1 MKVYLAGPYK
11 PEIIAFF
18 REFEGE
24 LNEIGIETT
33 STWYRR
39 DGISIIRPET
49 KTGSKEHLQVLSL
62 HGQIDLF
69 EVSEADTIL
78 VAMCAPGEYHTGGRH
93 VETGYSLVSSLA
105 NGRPKRVFVVG
116 APKENIFHHLPGVIH
131 LPDWQ
136 SAFQLLQIFQTGKNR
151 GPKII
156 GLSGKK
162 GAGKTTVGQL
172 IGDAFGHES
181 RHFATAL
188 REEICFYV
196 NFKNAEMVEVVKGYP
211 DKAEAERLVA
221 LVKEMEGKLE
231 PSMMSTPGIK
241 ERFRTLQ
248 QYYGTEHR
256 RKKDPEY
263 WTSRLDWSGKLTIGD
278 VRFGGLELGSE
289 VGAVT
294 SRGGVVIYVFDEEKE
309 QQVDGHA
316 SEQLRFIDCDYTL
329 LWKKNNPEWC
339 VEAMV
344 RLFGTTL
351 HFDITEEQHKSWY
364 NTLTTLG
371 RKS

>member
-39 DGISIIRPET
+39 DGTSIIRPET
-49 KTGSKEHLQVLSL
+49 KKGSIEELQVLSL

-69 EVSEADTIL
+69 EVAQADTIV

-93 VETGYSLVSSLA
+93 VETGYSLVSSLS

-136 SAFQLLQIFQTGKNR
+136 SAFHVLQLFQTGKNR
-151 GPKII
+151 GPNII
-156 GLSGKK
+156 GLAGKK

-172 IGDAFGHES
+172 LGLAFGHES

-196 NFKNAEMVEVVKGYP
+196 NHRNEEIAEIVSHYP
-211 DKAEAERLVA
+211 DKGEAERLVA
-221 LVKEMEGKLE
+221 LVKELEGKLE

-248 QYYGTEHR
+248 QYWGTEHR
-256 RKKDPEY
+256 RNKDPRY
-263 WTSRLDWSGKLTIGD
+263 WIDRLDWSGKLTVGD
-278 VRFGGLELGSE
+278 VRFGGSDEGSE
-289 VGAVT
+289 TKAVQDH
-294 SRGGVVIYVFDEEKE
+294 GGVVIYVFDEEKE
-309 QQVDGHA
+309 DSSRCYV
-316 SEQLRFIDCDYTL
+316 
-329 LWKKNNPEWC
+329 
-339 VEAMV
+339 
-344 RLFGTTL
+344 
-351 HFDITEEQHKSWY
+351 
-364 NTLTTLG
+364 
-371 RKS
+371 